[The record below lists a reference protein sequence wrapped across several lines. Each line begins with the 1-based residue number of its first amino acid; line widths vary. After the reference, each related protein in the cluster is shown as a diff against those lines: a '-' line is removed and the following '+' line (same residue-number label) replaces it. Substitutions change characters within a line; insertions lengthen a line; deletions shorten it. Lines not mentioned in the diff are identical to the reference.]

1 VKTFARNEKLGPI
14 PETKIEVATL
24 GGLYGASRS
33 KLFVGEDATEERAKA
48 EMSKFDVLH
57 FATHGVLDGKDPLYS
72 NILLSQFGLEGD
84 GLLEAREIMKLNLT
98 ADIAILSACDT
109 ARGRISGGEGVIG
122 MTWALFI
129 AGCPTTV
136 VSQWS
141 VESRSTTKLMIQFH
155 RALLALNKQSKRMRR
170 AADALRVAQLKML
183 STPAYRHPFYWA
195 GFIVVGN
202 GW

>member
-1 VKTFARNEKLGPI
+1 
-14 PETKIEVATL
+14 
-24 GGLYGASRS
+24 
-33 KLFVGEDATEERAKA
+33 
-48 EMSKFDVLH
+48 MSQFEVLH

-72 NILLSQFGLEGD
+72 NILLSQSGPEGD
-84 GLLEAREIMKLNLT
+84 GLLEAREIMKLDLS

-122 MTWALFI
+122 MMWALFV

-141 VESRSTTKLMIQFH
+141 VESRSTTKLMIEFH
-155 RALLALNKQSKRMRR
+155 RALLGLNKQSERMRR
-170 AADALRVAQLKML
+170 AAGRIKRGTAEDAENLI
-183 STPAYRHPFYWA
+183 YRHPFYWA
-195 GFIVVGN
+195 GFVVVGN